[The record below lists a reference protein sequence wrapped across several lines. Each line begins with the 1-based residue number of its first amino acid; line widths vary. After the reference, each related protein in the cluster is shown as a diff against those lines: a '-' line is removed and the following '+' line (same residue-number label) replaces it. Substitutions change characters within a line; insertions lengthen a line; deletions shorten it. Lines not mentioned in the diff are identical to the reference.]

1 MVAGPKPAFGGPRT
15 VCFLYVPFIAR
26 ILRKATQPEVE
37 AGEDL
42 VAQPEARYPFADRG
56 HAPGNALMRL
66 LLLGLA
72 LKTDGVRPSLH
83 DAPHAR

>member
-1 MVAGPKPAFGGPRT
+1 M
-15 VCFLYVPFIAR
+15 YVPFIAR